1 MASTFDSAEFGNQ
14 VLLSDGTPAR
24 LRALVSGDR
33 QLLEQMYAALSP
45 ASRYGRFLST
55 PPRLTEPI
63 LDYLINTVDQV
74 DHVALV
80 LLAPAGGP
88 DEHAVGVGRIARYP
102 DDPTTADVSLAVAD
116 AWQGRGAGSVLAKAL
131 LKYRP
136 TGVTRL
142 VSMIAAGNAASFAV
156 MSELGT
162 ATRRPVEGGAFE
174 VTIALPADQ

>member
-1 MASTFDSAEFGNQ
+1 MASTFDSTKLGDQF
-14 VLLSDGTPAR
+14 LLADGTRAR
-24 LRALVSGDR
+24 LRALVAGDR
-33 QLLEQMYAALSP
+33 QLLEQMYTALSP

-63 LDYLINTVDQV
+63 LDHLINTVDQV

-80 LLAPAGGP
+80 LLAPAGRP

-102 DDPTTADVSLAVAD
+102 DDPTSADMSLAVAD
-116 AWQGRGAGSVLAKAL
+116 AWQGRGAGSALARAL
-131 LKYRP
+131 LNHRP
-136 TGVTRL
+136 AGVNRL
-142 VSMIAAGNAASFAV
+142 VTMIAAGNAASFAI

-162 ATRRPVEGGAFE
+162 ATRRPVDGGAFE